1 MNVPLLY
8 ILLLAFLILASAL
21 FSGTETAFMS
31 LNRIR
36 LRHMVDKKVPRANL
50 VYRLIDDPGRLLS
63 TLLIGN
69 NIVNI
74 ATSSLATLV
83 FISLLGPAYGVPAAM
98 GVVTVLVLIFGEIV
112 PKTWASQ
119 APERWSFKAART
131 VAALMA
137 ALAPILAIFT
147 ALTRFTSRL
156 LGHSNKPGKLVT
168 EEEIRTVINLGQS
181 EGVIPAREKS
191 MLTGILEFSD
201 TKAREVMVPRIDMF
215 ALGHDIP
222 VKKAAELAVGPLY
235 SRIPVYRD
243 TTDHVVGVVHVKDL
257 LAEML
262 KDPETTLEKIMRPA
276 LLVPDSVTISRLLE
290 TMQKQRASLAVLLD
304 EYGAT
309 GGIVTIEDIVEEIV
323 GEIEDEYDDEDEK
336 PMESLDDRITL
347 LDGSIPVD
355 QVNLQLGSH
364 FPEDHAG
371 TIGGLLFS
379 HLGRIP
385 RPRDSVEFQGWE
397 LTVEKMEGRRI
408 SRVRAKKT
416 S

>member
-1 MNVPLLY
+1 MNVPMPY
-8 ILLLAFLILASAL
+8 ILLLVLLILASAL

-36 LRHMVDKKVPRANL
+36 LRHMVDKKVPQASL

-98 GVVTVLVLIFGEIV
+98 GVVTILVLTFGEIV

-131 VAALMA
+131 VAALMT
-137 ALAPILAIFT
+137 ALAPILAIFA

-191 MLTGILEFSD
+191 MLTGILEFGD

-235 SRIPVYRD
+235 SRIPVYSD

-276 LLVPDSVTISRLLE
+276 LLVPESVTISRLLE

-323 GEIEDEYDDEDEK
+323 GEIEDEYDDEEK
-336 PMESLDDRITL
+336 PMESLDDRVTL
-347 LDGSIPVD
+347 LDGSILVD
-355 QVNLQLGSH
+355 QVNAQLGSH
-364 FPEDHAG
+364 FPEDHAE
-371 TIGGLLFS
+371 TIGGLLFT

-416 S
+416 T